1 MAKHLVI
8 VESPAKAKT
17 IGKYLGRTYKVEAS
31 MGHVRDL
38 PKSTLG
44 IDVEHDFTPKYLNIR
59 GKGPLIKK
67 LKAAAKASDDVILAT
82 DPDREGEAISWHL
95 MSALKLDESKT
106 SRVVFNEITKDAVK
120 TAIKHPRDIDYDLVD
135 AQQARRVLD
144 RIVGYSISPIL
155 WRKVRKGLS
164 AGRVQSVALRM
175 ICDREAEI
183 NQFKPEEYWTLEA
196 ALTHKKSRKKF
207 NARFYGDKNGKIDI
221 KNETQAKEILQSLEG
236 AAFCVDNV
244 KRTPKKRQPAP
255 PFITSS
261 LQQEAARKLGFTP
274 TKTMRVA
281 QQLYEGVEIKGEGAV
296 GLITYM
302 RTDSTRV
309 ANEAAAAAK
318 DYIAQTYGETYLP
331 AAPRTYKK
339 GKNAQ
344 DAHEAIR
351 PSLVHYTPQKVADSL
366 TGDQMK
372 LYKLVWER
380 FIASQMAEAKLET
393 VTVQIGA
400 AQYQF
405 RATGSTVLF
414 PGFLTLYEEGKD
426 EEKGKEDKEQKLPD
440 MEAGDELTSHGITP
454 AQHFT
459 QPPAR
464 YTEAT
469 LVRAMEEQG
478 IGRPSTYAPT
488 VATIMAR
495 NYVVKE
501 KRHLI
506 PTELGEIV
514 TNLMKEYFSTIVD
527 TGFTA
532 GMEQQLDEVEEGNQ
546 NWVDIVRAFYGPFE
560 ELVQEADKKIPHVEI
575 KPEETDIP
583 CEKCGRMMVI
593 REGRYGKFLA
603 CPGFPECRNARPLQV
618 EIGVNCPKCG
628 AKILEKKSRKGMKY
642 YGCEKNPECDFMSWN
657 LPTNQTCPVCGK
669 MLLQRTM
676 RGRLIKDSY
685 VCIDEEC
692 SYNQKKDKKKSAE
705 GNE

>member
-38 PKSTLG
+38 PKSTMGVDL
-44 IDVEHDFTPKYLNIR
+44 ENDFQPKYLNIR

-67 LKAAAKASDDVILAT
+67 LRAAAKASDDVILAT

-95 MSALKLDESKT
+95 MNALGLDEKKT

-120 TAIKHPRDIDYDLVD
+120 TAIQNPRDIDYNLVD

-144 RIVGYSISPIL
+144 RVVGYSISPIL

-183 NQFKPEEYWTLEA
+183 TNFKPEEYWTLEA
-196 ALTHKKSRKKF
+196 ALTHKKSRKKLKAKF
-207 NARFYGDKNGKIDI
+207 HGDKKGKIDI
-221 KNETQAKEILQSLEG
+221 KNEAQAKEILHAVENQE
-236 AAFCVDNV
+236 FVVDNV

-274 TKTMRVA
+274 SKTMRIA

-309 ANEAAAAAK
+309 ANEAAVAAK
-318 DYIAQTYGETYLP
+318 EYIAATYGDTFLP

-351 PSLVHYTPQKVADSL
+351 PSIVAYTPQQISDSL
-366 TGDQMK
+366 SGDQLK
-372 LYKLVWER
+372 LYKLIWER
-380 FIASQMAEAKLET
+380 FIASQMAEAKIET
-393 VTVQIGA
+393 MTVNIGA
-400 AQYQF
+400 GAYVF

-426 EEKGKEDKEQKLPD
+426 EEKGKEKEQKLPD
-440 MEAGDELTSHGITP
+440 MEAGDELAVNKIDP
-454 AQHFT
+454 MQHFT

-469 LVRAMEEQG
+469 LVRAMEEAG

-488 VATIMAR
+488 VATILAR
-495 NYVVKE
+495 NYVIKE

-514 TNLMKEYFSTIVD
+514 TNLMKENFASIVD
-527 TGFTA
+527 SGFTA
-532 GMEQQLDEVEEGNQ
+532 DMEQKLDEVEDGSR
-546 NWVDIVRAFYGPFE
+546 NWKEIIRDFYGPFE
-560 ELVQEADKKIPHVEI
+560 KTLQEADKKIPHVEI

-593 REGRYGKFLA
+593 RDGRYGKFLA
-603 CPGFPECRNARPLQV
+603 CPGFPECRNARPLQI
-618 EIGVNCPKCG
+618 EIGVDCPKCG
-628 AKILEKKSRKGMKY
+628 AKLLEKKSRKGVKY
-642 YGCEKNPECDFMSWN
+642 YGCEKHPECDFMSWN
-657 LPTNQTCPVCGK
+657 LPTNDKCPVCGK

-676 RGRLIKDSY
+676 RGRVIKDSF

-692 SYNQKKDKKKSAE
+692 SYNQKKEKKKPAE
-705 GNE
+705 GKE

>member
-17 IGKYLGRTYKVEAS
+17 IGKYLGRSYTVEAS

-38 PKSTLG
+38 PKSTMGVDL
-44 IDVEHDFTPKYLNIR
+44 ENDFEPKYLNIR

-67 LKAAAKASDDVILAT
+67 LKAAAKTSDDVILAT

-95 MSALKLDESKT
+95 MNALGLDAKKT
-106 SRVVFNEITKDAVK
+106 SRVEFNEITKDAVK
-120 TAIKHPRDIDYDLVD
+120 TAIKNPRELDYNLVD

-144 RIVGYSISPIL
+144 RVVGYSISPIL

-175 ICDREAEI
+175 ICDREEEI
-183 NQFKPEEYWTLEA
+183 LSFEPEEYWSIEA
-196 ALTHKKSRKKF
+196 ALKHKQSGKKIR
-207 NARFYGDKNGKIDI
+207 AKFYGGKNGKIDI
-221 KNETQAKEILQSLEG
+221 KNEAQANEILR
-236 AAFCVDNV
+236 AAQEAEFVVTDV
-244 KRTPKKRQPAP
+244 KRTPKKRLPAP

-274 TKTMRVA
+274 SKTMRIA
-281 QQLYEGVEIKGEGAV
+281 QQLYEGVELKGEGAV

-309 ANEAAAAAK
+309 ANEAAIAAK
-318 DYIAQTYGETYLP
+318 EYIAATYGAEFLP

-351 PSLVHYTPQKVADSL
+351 PSVIAYTPQKVADSL
-366 TGDQMK
+366 SSDQMK

-380 FIASQMAEAKLET
+380 FIASQMAEAKIET
-393 VTVQIGA
+393 MTVNIGA
-400 AQYQF
+400 GEYLF

-426 EEKGKEDKEQKLPD
+426 EEKGKEKEQKLPD
-440 MEAGDELTSHGITP
+440 MERGDALQTVKLEP
-454 AQHFT
+454 VQHFT

-488 VATIMAR
+488 VATILAR
-495 NYVVKE
+495 NYVIKE
-501 KRHLI
+501 KRYLI

-514 TNLMKEYFSTIVD
+514 TNLMKEYFADIVD
-527 TGFTA
+527 SGFTA
-532 GMEQQLDEVEEGNQ
+532 DMEQKLDDVEDGKRA
-546 NWVDIVRAFYGPFE
+546 WKDIIREFYAPFE
-560 ELVQEADKKIPHVEI
+560 TVLKDAESKIPHVEI

-593 REGRYGKFLA
+593 RDGRYGKFLA
-603 CPGFPECRNARPLQV
+603 CPGFPECRNARPLQI
-618 EIGVNCPKCG
+618 EIGVDCPKCG
-628 AKILEKKSRKGMKY
+628 AKLLEKKSRKGVKY
-642 YGCEKNPECDFMSWN
+642 YGCEKHPECDFMSWN
-657 LPTNQTCPVCGK
+657 LPTNQKCPVCGK
-669 MLLQRTM
+669 MLMQRTM
-676 RGRLIKDSY
+676 RGRLMKDSF
-685 VCIDEEC
+685 VCIDEAC
-692 SYNQKKDKKKSAE
+692 AYNDKKSKKKTSE
-705 GNE
+705 GNK

>member
-38 PKSTLG
+38 PKSTMGVDL
-44 IDVEHDFTPKYLNIR
+44 EHDFEPKYLNIR

-67 LKAAAKASDDVILAT
+67 LKTAAKSSDNVILAT

-95 MSALKLDESKT
+95 MNALGLDEKKT

-120 TAIKHPRDIDYDLVD
+120 TAIQNPRDIDYNLVD

-144 RIVGYSISPIL
+144 RVVGYSISPIL

-175 ICDREAEI
+175 ICERENEI
-183 NQFKPEEYWTLEA
+183 LNFEPEEYWSLDA
-196 ALTHKKSRKKF
+196 ALTHKKTRKKF
-207 NARFYGDKNGKIDI
+207 KAKFYGDKKGKIDV
-221 KNETQAKEILQSLEG
+221 KNEAQAKEILQAVEHQE
-236 AAFCVDNV
+236 FVVDSV

-274 TKTMRVA
+274 SKTMRIA
-281 QQLYEGVEIKGEGAV
+281 QQLYEGVELKGEGAV

-309 ANEAAAAAK
+309 ANEAALAAK
-318 DYIAQTYGETYLP
+318 DYIKATYGENFLP
-331 AAPRTYKK
+331 ASPRTYKK

-351 PSLVHYTPQKVADSL
+351 PSVVSYTPQQISESL
-366 TGDQMK
+366 TGDQNK
-372 LYKLVWER
+372 LYKLIWER
-380 FIASQMAEAKLET
+380 FIASQMAEAKIET
-393 VTVQIGA
+393 MTVNISAGA
-400 AQYQF
+400 YLF

-426 EEKGKEDKEQKLPD
+426 EEKSKEKEQKLPD
-440 MEAGDELTSHGITP
+440 MEAGDELAVNKIDP
-454 AQHFT
+454 VQHFT

-488 VATIMAR
+488 VATILAR
-495 NYVVKE
+495 NYVIKE
-501 KRHLI
+501 KRSLV

-514 TNLMKEYFSTIVD
+514 TNLMKEHFTSIVD
-527 TGFTA
+527 SGFTA
-532 GMEQQLDEVEEGNQ
+532 DMEQKLDDVEDGRRDWKEIIR
-546 NWVDIVRAFYGPFE
+546 DFYGPFE
-560 ELVQEADKKIPHVEI
+560 KVIQDADSKIPHVEI

-593 REGRYGKFLA
+593 RDGRYGKFLA
-603 CPGFPECRNARPLQV
+603 CPGFPECRNARPIQT
-618 EIGVNCPKCG
+618 EIGVDCPKCG
-628 AKILEKKSRKGMKY
+628 AKLLEKKSRKGVKY
-642 YGCEKNPECDFMSWN
+642 YGCEKHPDCDFMSWN
-657 LPTNQTCPVCGK
+657 LPTNDKCPVCGK

-676 RGRLIKDSY
+676 RGRLMKDSF

-692 SYNQKKDKKKSAE
+692 SYNAKKEKKKPTE